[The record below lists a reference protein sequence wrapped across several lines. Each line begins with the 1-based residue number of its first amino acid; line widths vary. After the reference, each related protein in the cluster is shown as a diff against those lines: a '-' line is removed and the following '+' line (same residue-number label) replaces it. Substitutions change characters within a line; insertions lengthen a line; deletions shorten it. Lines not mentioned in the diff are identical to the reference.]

1 MLENVATRVIRA
13 VLQAVFGG
21 GADISNLNPLP
32 VTDRYTGK
40 NQSSLLG
47 GINIA
52 GGAISTLANCPL
64 PVDLGYSPR
73 FLALTIEA
81 RYDAAAVAGIIVHV
95 VSSYGDVE
103 DGTHTGGMG
112 VAVLTDAAAHF
123 PIPNGLVGLTVNN
136 QTDGSSGVI
145 TANTEF
151 TVTAV
156 LAGGIANVWNTGDT
170 YYINGA
176 GYDTEDF
183 DTWTP
188 AFAADTF
195 VRETKCMDSDP
206 RYLKVLVENLDPAQ
220 DVTDVDARF
229 TYENRT

>member
-1 MLENVATRVIRA
+1 MLESVFQRVLRA
-13 VLQAVFGG
+13 FFGG
-21 GADISNLNPLP
+21 GADISALNPLP
-32 VTDRYTGK
+32 VTDRNTGK
-40 NQSSLLG
+40 NYSSLLG
-47 GINIA
+47 GITVA
-52 GGAISTLANCPL
+52 GTSTSTLADCMT

-81 RYDAAAVAGIIVHV
+81 RYDVAAVAGIVVHV
-95 VSSYGDVE
+95 ISSYGDSE
-103 DGTHTGGMG
+103 GGTHTGGMG
-112 VAVLTDAAAHF
+112 VAMLTDANAHF
-123 PIPNGLVGLTVNN
+123 RIPNGLVGLTVVN

-145 TANTEF
+145 TANTET

-156 LAGGIANVWNTGDT
+156 LAGGATNLWNTGDV

-195 VRETKCMDSDP
+195 VRETKCMESDP
-206 RYLKVLVENLDPAQ
+206 RYLKVLIENLDAA
-220 DVTDVDARF
+220 DVTDVEASF
-229 TYENRT
+229 TWENRT